1 MESKT
6 IGSINMAFAGGLE
19 MLRLERILDSSLWRG
34 SRATLENAFYMC
46 YLFIYY
52 TVVYQTHFFP
62 ESQLKK
68 IIKKKKE

>member
-46 YLFIYY
+46 YLFININKYLFIY
-52 TVVYQTHFFP
+52 IPDTFLPRVTV
-62 ESQLKK
+62 EKNN
-68 IIKKKKE
+68 

>member
-19 MLRLERILDSSLWRG
+19 MLRLEGILDSSLWRE

-46 YLFIYY
+46 YLFIYLLY
-52 TVVYQTHFFP
+52 CSLPDTFLPRVTV
-62 ESQLKK
+62 EKNN
-68 IIKKKKE
+68 